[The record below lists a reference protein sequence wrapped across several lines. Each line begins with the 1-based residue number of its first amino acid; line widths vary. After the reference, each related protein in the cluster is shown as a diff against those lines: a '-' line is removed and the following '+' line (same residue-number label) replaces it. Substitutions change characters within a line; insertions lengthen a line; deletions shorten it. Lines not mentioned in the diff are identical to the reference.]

1 MTKVDEM
8 KTVEKHTFGE
18 VTGYELGFS
27 PVGRPLMTVFCYV
40 VGDILIDTGQSHMQ
54 ETVLDIANIYSVSSV
69 LLTHHHEDHSGNSAV
84 LKQARKIPV
93 FAHPATIEK
102 MSGPYRVFPYQRW
115 IWGPNT
121 PVALDPFPDGFFE
134 HGDLKFKA
142 VHTPGHS
149 RDHTSYLELNHGW
162 LFSGDLY
169 LGDRIKYFRA
179 DEKIADQIVSLKK
192 ILTYDFD
199 ALFCGHRPR
208 PMKGKR
214 CLAAKLRFLEDFY
227 GRVSELADQGLDDR
241 AIMGRLELKEQ
252 WLVRMM
258 CFGNV
263 SMRNMVRSAMAA
275 RRMERG
281 D

>member
-1 MTKVDEM
+1 M
-8 KTVEKHTFGE
+8 KTIQKHTFGD
-18 VTGYELGFS
+18 VTGYELGYA

-40 VGDILIDTGQSHMQ
+40 TGDVLMDTGQSHMRK
-54 ETVLDIANIYSVSSV
+54 TILDIADAHSVASV
-69 LLTHHHEDHSGNSAV
+69 FLTHHHEDHSGNAAAIKAV
-84 LKQARKIPV
+84 REIPV
-93 FAHPATIEK
+93 FAHPETCEK
-102 MSGPYRVFPYQRW
+102 LVGPYRIFPYQRW

-121 PVALDPFPDGFFE
+121 PVAATPFPGDFFE
-134 HGDLKFKA
+134 QGRLKFQA

-149 RDHTSYLELNHGW
+149 RDHTSYLEVNHGW

-179 DEKIADQIVSLKK
+179 DEKIADQIASLKK
-192 ILTYDFD
+192 ILAYDFD

-208 PMKGKR
+208 VKKGKK
-214 CLAAKLRFLEDFY
+214 CLTAKLRFLEDFY
-227 GRVSELADQGLDDR
+227 GSVSKLADQGLDDR
-241 AIMGRLELKEQ
+241 TIMRVLKLKEQ

-275 RRMERG
+275 RIMECG
-281 D
+281 N